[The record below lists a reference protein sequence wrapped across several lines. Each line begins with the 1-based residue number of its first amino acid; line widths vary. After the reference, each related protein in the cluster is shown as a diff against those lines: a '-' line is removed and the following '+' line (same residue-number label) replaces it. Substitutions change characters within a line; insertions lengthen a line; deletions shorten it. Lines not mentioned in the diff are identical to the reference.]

1 MGRPRKKP
9 ITKEV
14 VKEETEAIK
23 TVEVEKPA
31 TKVVKDYSFKVR
43 KLIRNPMKLSLSIVL
58 RDFEPYTLT
67 TAQLNDEIF
76 MKHIKKLISIK
87 KIERV

>member
-9 ITKEV
+9 TTKEV

-31 TKVVKDYSFKVR
+31 AKVVKEVSFKVK

-76 MKHIKKLISIK
+76 MEHIKKLISIK

>member
-9 ITKEV
+9 AT
-14 VKEETEAIK
+14 KEETETVK
-23 TVEVEKPA
+23 SVEVKKPA
-31 TKVVKDYSFKVR
+31 TKVVKEVSFKVR

-58 RDFEPYTLT
+58 RDFEPYALT
-67 TAQLNDEIF
+67 IAQLNDEIF
-76 MKHIKKLISIK
+76 MEHIKKLISIK

>member
-9 ITKEV
+9 AT
-14 VKEETEAIK
+14 KEETETVK
-23 TVEVEKPA
+23 TVKVEKPA
-31 TKVVKDYSFKVR
+31 IKKVVKEVSLKVR

-58 RDFEPYTLT
+58 RDYNPYTLT
-67 TAQLNDEIF
+67 KAQLDDEIF
-76 MKHIKKLISIK
+76 MEHIEKLISLK